1 MRFISTF
8 AASFERTKNL
18 YQGYTKGIQ
27 KAGIACFSLEASIGG
42 MYSASMNKYF
52 RKQKYGTS
60 CLQK

>member
-27 KAGIACFSLEASIGG
+27 KAGIACFSLEDASLQ
-42 MYSASMNKYF
+42 F
-52 RKQKYGTS
+52 RGEYRRHVFRQHE
-60 CLQK
+60 QIF